1 MNAAKRIA
9 LYVCGAFMLFIW
21 AVIVDA
27 IAVFG
32 SPAYAVP
39 YPAARLCSSLKPG
52 MELRD
57 AEAIMY
63 QLGRPQSAEF
73 RSAQLR
79 VFSSYSD
86 CVLDIDSTTS
96 RIVKITASD
105 HVGVGIP

>member
-1 MNAAKRIA
+1 
-9 LYVCGAFMLFIW
+9 MLVIW

-27 IAVFG
+27 VAVLG
-32 SPAYAVP
+32 SPAYLVQ
-39 YPAARLCSSLKPG
+39 YPAARLCNSLKPG

-57 AEAIMY
+57 AEARMY
-63 QLGRPQSAEF
+63 QLGRPQSTEF
-73 RSAQLR
+73 RSGQLR

-96 RIVKITASD
+96 RIVKITASE